1 MSVGAAPKRYA
12 SQTDATTPVSL
23 EGADAGAPTPL
34 ADGTVKGTLTMGDD
48 IAGDWTE
55 ALGDDA
61 GDWTE
66 ALGDDAGDWTEA
78 LGDDPGDLT
87 GAEGEVTA
95 GSSSSSSQNGISSAD
110 TFGGFTF
117 GAAPPFPPPLPPLT
131 FDTVITKVV
140 LGVLSDVPD
149 EVVVFVLVVVVVFV
163 DDVLFPK
170 TLEVVEL
177 DCNNL

>member
-23 EGADAGAPTPL
+23 EGADAGASTPL
-34 ADGTVKGTLTMGDD
+34 PDGTVKGTLTMGDD
-48 IAGDWTE
+48 I
-55 ALGDDA
+55 A

-149 EVVVFVLVVVVVFV
+149 EVVVFVLVVVVVVFV